1 MTRVLVVEDSISV
14 RSHLVSVLQHSGL
27 FSAVDEAEDGNVALQ
42 RVSLFRPDLIALD
55 VFLQKSH
62 VAVLVKAIR
71 AVSTAH
77 IVLVSDAPR
86 NCDEVFDAL
95 AAGAIDFLPKPAFG
109 KPEAVTAFL
118 QRLLAISRI
127 QSASRGTTKK
137 AAPVAVAARVA
148 VLVIASSTGGPGALA
163 EFLAG
168 LPRDCPVPV
177 VVAQHIAEGFDEGLV
192 KWLASRTPL
201 QLQLADSGTP
211 LVAGHI
217 YFGRS
222 NCDISIRRGRR
233 LEISRPIEEGY
244 HPSGDV
250 LFSTAVDV
258 FADAVIAVVL
268 SGIGADGAAGA
279 AKVRKAGGLVFAQDK
294 GSCVVFGMPDAVIKN
309 GAATT
314 IGRPIVLAR
323 AALEAIAR
331 PLYRGYT

>member
-1 MTRVLVVEDSISV
+1 MTPVLVVEDSISV
-14 RSHLVSVLQHSGL
+14 GRHLVSELQHSGL
-27 FSAVDEAEDGNVALQ
+27 FSAEDGNVALQ

-71 AVSTAH
+71 TVSTAH

-137 AAPVAVAARVA
+137 AAPVAVPVRVA
-148 VLVIASSTGGPGALA
+148 VLAIASSTGGPGALA

-177 VVAQHIAEGFDEGLV
+177 VVAQHIAERFDEGVV
-192 KWLASRTPL
+192 KWLVSRTL
-201 QLQLADSGTP
+201 LQLADSGTP

-222 NCDISIRRGRR
+222 NCDISILRGVGWRFR
-233 LEISRPIEEGY
+233 APLKTGTTPPVTCFSPLRWMCSRTRSSPWY
-244 HPSGDV
+244 
-250 LFSTAVDV
+250 
-258 FADAVIAVVL
+258 
-268 SGIGADGAAGA
+268 
-279 AKVRKAGGLVFAQDK
+279 
-294 GSCVVFGMPDAVIKN
+294 
-309 GAATT
+309 
-314 IGRPIVLAR
+314 
-323 AALEAIAR
+323 
-331 PLYRGYT
+331 